1 MRTEV
6 CTERHQRNREEL
18 KTLETRV
25 NNHGKELDA
34 LSVDFAEHVATQAE
48 INRQT
53 LEQLKELQKRTA
65 AIEDQPKRWE
75 QVLGII
81 VNWATSGGH
90 PRDQDDCP
98 NSGGDDRHER
108 GYLEVTG

>member
-1 MRTEV
+1 MNDMEYVRTEV

-34 LSVDFAEHVATQAE
+34 LSVDFAEHVAMQAE

-65 AIEDQPKRWE
+65 EIEEQPRRRWE

-81 VNWATSGGH
+81 VNWATLALLGLLAVKIG
-90 PRDQDDCP
+90 
-98 NSGGDDRHER
+98 
-108 GYLEVTG
+108 L

>member
-1 MRTEV
+1 MNDMEYVRTEV

-65 AIEDQPKRWE
+65 EIEE
-75 QVLGII
+75 QTEDGWIVRAEVFGKGIEMW
-81 VNWATSGGH
+81 VRSQGEYVKNVDWS
-90 PRDQDDCP
+90 R
-98 NSGGDDRHER
+98 
-108 GYLEVTG
+108 

>member
-1 MRTEV
+1 MDMEYVRTEV

-34 LSVDFAEHVATQAE
+34 LSVDFAEHVAMQAE

-65 AIEDQPKRWE
+65 EIEEQPRRRWE
-75 QVLGII
+75 QVLG
-81 VNWATSGGH
+81 
-90 PRDQDDCP
+90 
-98 NSGGDDRHER
+98 
-108 GYLEVTG
+108 L

>member
-1 MRTEV
+1 MDMEYVRTEV

-65 AIEDQPKRWE
+65 GTGIGNHRELGDAGAAWTAGSKNRTLTPKGCYFFRRK
-75 QVLGII
+75 
-81 VNWATSGGH
+81 NK
-90 PRDQDDCP
+90 
-98 NSGGDDRHER
+98 
-108 GYLEVTG
+108 

>member
-1 MRTEV
+1 MDMEYVRTEV

-53 LEQLKELQKRTA
+53 LEQLKVKRLY
-65 AIEDQPKRWE
+65 DQL
-75 QVLGII
+75 VLTTEK
-81 VNWATSGGH
+81 ALS
-90 PRDQDDCP
+90 
-98 NSGGDDRHER
+98 
-108 GYLEVTG
+108 YLRFTGTVPEEEF

>member
-1 MRTEV
+1 MDMEYVRTEV

-48 INRQT
+48 INRRRWNSSRSCKR
-53 LEQLKELQKRTA
+53 EQR
-65 AIEDQPKRWE
+65 R
-75 QVLGII
+75 
-81 VNWATSGGH
+81 
-90 PRDQDDCP
+90 
-98 NSGGDDRHER
+98 
-108 GYLEVTG
+108 

>member
-1 MRTEV
+1 MNDMEYVRTEV

-34 LSVDFAEHVATQAE
+34 LSVDFAEHVAMQAE

-65 AIEDQPKRWE
+65 AIEDQPRKRWE

-81 VNWATSGGH
+81 VNWATLALLGLLAVKIG
-90 PRDQDDCP
+90 
-98 NSGGDDRHER
+98 
-108 GYLEVTG
+108 L